1 MQRAAIG
8 CHERS
13 KGAKLLA
20 GAPDALKGA
29 CPVRVGAGMKP
40 TAERQQGASFDLHR
54 DNLGSRKSAK
64 RLWARMPVAYRQ
76 HATFYT
82 DQYSASWPA
91 KPITSSGSTPP
102 CVSALHG
109 GSAKRCRFPRS
120 SPIISGPSRC

>member
-54 DNLGSRKSAK
+54 SPSPLLKHYPCTEVAFQTLRAHELLKGALLLGS
-64 RLWARMPVAYRQ
+64 
-76 HATFYT
+76 
-82 DQYSASWPA
+82 
-91 KPITSSGSTPP
+91 
-102 CVSALHG
+102 
-109 GSAKRCRFPRS
+109 
-120 SPIISGPSRC
+120 